1 MSEKSR
7 TVTKMGKKSLPFTCP
22 TYNRLILITSL
33 LRSQLKDGA
42 LESLTTTVDMST
54 VKDVKTMEALA
65 VTIKMIVGD
74 EPEDSTKVTTSSK
87 TIAKSVDAVTVSI
100 ASEKLRF

>member
-1 MSEKSR
+1 
-7 TVTKMGKKSLPFTCP
+7 
-22 TYNRLILITSL
+22 
-33 LRSQLKDGA
+33 
-42 LESLTTTVDMST
+42 MST

-87 TIAKSVDAVTVSI
+87 TISKSVDAVTVSI
-100 ASEKLRF
+100 ATEALI